1 MDVGLIEKRQSDFQN
16 IDMNE
21 NLDIIGFVIGGAVVL
36 YIFIKTSKFYLGN
49 KYISKFIV
57 DYYTDLGM
65 QTLSIS
71 RLNVTERIKYGVP
84 ISIFWLYN
92 YYFGFLSG
100 KIIMLRKVEVS
111 NNDKEYINYVEL
123 QVKNNEIISFKEFES
138 FEY

>member
-1 MDVGLIEKRQSDFQN
+1 
-16 IDMNE
+16 MNE

-100 KIIMLRKVEVS
+100 KIDYVRKVEVS